1 MLTCTSFLCAERDAQ
16 SSLHD
21 YHPSTT
27 LNEKVSLWLGDI
39 TRLEIDAV
47 VNAAVGSLID
57 SAIGPRR
64 SVRTALHKAAGPM
77 LKNEI
82 KLGSFPVG
90 EAKVSFG
97 YNLPAKCELYN
108 IIILHR
114 NFPHMYDIVLCIH
127 MYNTRGM

>member
-47 VNAAVGSLID
+47 VNATIGSQIS
-57 SAIGPRR
+57 SAIGPSQ
-64 SVRTALHKAAGPM
+64 SVRIALHKAAGPM
-77 LKNEI
+77 LEKECEG
-82 KLGSFPVG
+82 LGSFSVG

-97 YNLPAKCELYN
+97 YNLPAKCELCN
-108 IIILHR
+108 TSQELH
-114 NFPHMYDIVLCIH
+114 HTH
-127 MYNTRGM
+127 THT